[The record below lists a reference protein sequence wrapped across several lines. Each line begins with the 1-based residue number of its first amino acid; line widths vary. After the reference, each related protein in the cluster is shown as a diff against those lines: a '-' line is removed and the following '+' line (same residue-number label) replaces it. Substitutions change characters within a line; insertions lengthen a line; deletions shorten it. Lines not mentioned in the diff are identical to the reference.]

1 MNFSDK
7 LKSEFPESRYLLLGS
22 KNGFCSM
29 AVLFRVLP
37 WLGRLGFSLYLFHCH
52 SLSTIGPET
61 HKMLFTTALASLVA
75 STAAARDK
83 GTFAVLRHYGRGPL
97 TVCRADPIVNPG
109 TASRHLHTVMGA
121 SNFGL
126 NSTGEDLRESH
137 CTTALPKADMSAYW
151 VLTLFIKDLLTVAL
165 RRSTSSI

>member
-1 MNFSDK
+1 
-7 LKSEFPESRYLLLGS
+7 
-22 KNGFCSM
+22 
-29 AVLFRVLP
+29 
-37 WLGRLGFSLYLFHCH
+37 
-52 SLSTIGPET
+52 
-61 HKMLFTTALASLVA
+61 VA
-75 STAAARDK
+75 STAAAQDK

-126 NSTGEDLRESH
+126 NSTGEDLRKSH

-151 VLTLFIKDLLTVAL
+151 VPTLFIKDPADGLFEKVDFFYMSPSLSAISTA
-165 RRSTSSI
+165 STSIPPLVSSMHQI